1 MKGAEIITEYL
12 IRERVPYVVGLC
24 GHGDLGLLDALYDRS
39 GEIRT
44 LSVHHESA
52 AGFIADAYY
61 RIRHQPLATVTSVAL
76 GSAFMDASAFLAITG
91 NVPTTQFNRAP
102 FQETGRFYQADA
114 PGVLRPYVK
123 RSFQATRADQLP
135 LMLRQAFAAM
145 LGGRPGPV
153 HLDVPLDVFVETSA
167 EEVPDPGQW
176 RLGISRRCAA
186 ALADVAAIL
195 ELLQAAR
202 RPVIVAG
209 YGVQNAEAAGE
220 LAAFATAARIP
231 VATSPLGKS

>member
-1 MKGAEIITEYL
+1 
-12 IRERVPYVVGLC
+12 
-24 GHGDLGLLDALYDRS
+24 
-39 GEIRT
+39 
-44 LSVHHESA
+44 
-52 AGFIADAYY
+52 
-61 RIRHQPLATVTSVAL
+61 
-76 GSAFMDASAFLAITG
+76 
-91 NVPTTQFNRAP
+91 P

-145 LGGRPGPV
+145 LSGRPGPV

-176 RLGISRRCAA
+176 RLGSSPRSAA
-186 ALADVAAIL
+186 APADVAAIM
-195 ELLQAAR
+195 ELLRGAR

-209 YGVQNAEAAGE
+209 YGLPHAR
-220 LAAFATAARIP
+220 AARRLP
-231 VATSPLGKS
+231 PFSP